1 MPGNVA
7 SPSLS
12 VSGPKPRPAADPHP
26 SSTVVPGDHVARQ
39 MSRALPIL
47 SLRRR
52 VESDEGDGSHG
63 CGLRSP
69 ATANTATV
77 KPWSLSPTAKSVG
90 NDRRCKGALDAFDCI
105 RALETSR
112 QARKEHDEKAVRDA
126 GRARVGK
133 VGTREPVASFHQ
145 WMTPEQ
151 YAAFERLEQEKG
163 NDAEMFMDIY
173 SRYERQSRYEGVW

>member
-1 MPGNVA
+1 M
-7 SPSLS
+7 
-12 VSGPKPRPAADPHP
+12 
-26 SSTVVPGDHVARQ
+26 
-39 MSRALPIL
+39 
-47 SLRRR
+47 
-52 VESDEGDGSHG
+52 
-63 CGLRSP
+63 
-69 ATANTATV
+69 
-77 KPWSLSPTAKSVG
+77 
-90 NDRRCKGALDAFDCI
+90 
-105 RALETSR
+105 
-112 QARKEHDEKAVRDA
+112 RDD